1 MPRRGPYA
9 SDTGPDLVEDET
21 LRGHPDVTTGVLDKF
36 IMTTLAEEARCG
48 RYGLFV
54 QVTH

>member
-9 SDTGPDLVEDET
+9 SDISPDAVEDET
-21 LRGHPDVTTGVLDKF
+21 LRGNPGVIIGVIDEF